1 MFLRTLEQEKISQL
15 EIIEDQHS
23 WRREGKGRKKKT
35 NPHNRIGKVLLAGS
49 YRSLEGIFNSL
60 DFILNASF

>member
-23 WRREGKGRKKKT
+23 WRREGKGNKKKKK
-35 NPHNRIGKVLLAGS
+35 PS
-49 YRSLEGIFNSL
+49 Q
-60 DFILNASF
+60 